1 MIHNF
6 LFDCIT
12 EWKKLLLEAFCA
24 DDDSQGV
31 DGSIYGALSAHVW
44 PGMILKSNDRI
55 ISEPKLPEK
64 GHFLPFVFSS
74 SLDHAFLND
83 VESASFFLFL
93 SELSLEES

>member
-1 MIHNF
+1 
-6 LFDCIT
+6 
-12 EWKKLLLEAFCA
+12 
-24 DDDSQGV
+24 
-31 DGSIYGALSAHVW
+31 
-44 PGMILKSNDRI
+44 MILKSNDRI